1 MVAFTFNN
9 HVVSPAPYF
18 AVGEDY
24 MDPENASIT
33 LSLGLHGHY
42 NLSLRLFIIGDELYE
57 GDESLFLMLSSND
70 MVAVFNLSV
79 VEVTI
84 VDEDPGKCIVL
95 L

>member
-9 HVVSPAPYF
+9 HIF

-24 MDPENASIT
+24 MEPENSSIT

-57 GDESLFLMLSSND
+57 GDESLFLMLTSND
-70 MVAVFNLSV
+70 TIAVFNLSV
-79 VEVTI
+79 VQITI
-84 VDEDPGKCIVL
+84 VDDDLGKCIVL